1 MAGGTQRP
9 LALISARAEN
19 SRGVLVKDV
28 GMVDSGFLSTS
39 IIMRGTG
46 ILEEGG
52 VGFSIRLESGPSVGF
67 TFCFSVLFDP
77 GSLLHPGSQ
86 LQIRVLACLADL
98 EPTELFLT
106 GC

>member
-9 LALISARAEN
+9 LALISARTEN

-28 GMVDSGFLSTS
+28 GVMDSGFLSTS

-52 VGFSIRLESGPSVGF
+52 VSFSIRLESGPSVGF
-67 TFCFSVLFDP
+67 AFCFSALFHP
-77 GSLLHPGSQ
+77 GSL